1 MSLFIPS
8 VVNRRTV
15 LLGVGTVIT
24 SSAGGCLQTSLT
36 PGDESNDG
44 PQGTADLGTRL
55 WLEEVTLSETDRDAV
70 DPIIFSDLS
79 EAEQNIVQTVLND
92 GEYTSDTETEP
103 PALEDL
109 RSRIEERTDGGQTL
123 EVYLKH
129 NETYYR
135 VGFAAGDHIIAHP
148 DQ

>member
-1 MSLFIPS
+1 M
-8 VVNRRTV
+8 NRRTV
-15 LLGVGTVIT
+15 LVGVGTAIA

-36 PGDESNDG
+36 PGDESNED
-44 PQGTADLGTRL
+44 PRGTADLGTRL
-55 WLEEVTLSETDRDAV
+55 WLEQVTLSETDRDTV
-70 DPIIFSDLS
+70 DPIIFGTLS
-79 EAEQNIVQTVLND
+79 EAEKEIIQTALND

-109 RSRIEERTDGGQTL
+109 RSRIEERTGGGQTL

>member
-1 MSLFIPS
+1 M
-8 VVNRRTV
+8 NRRIV
-15 LLGVGTVIT
+15 LAGAGIAIA
-24 SSAGGCLQTSLT
+24 SSVGGCLQTSLT
-36 PGDESNDG
+36 PGGESDDN

-55 WLEEVTLSETDRDAV
+55 WLEQVTVSETDRDSV
-70 DPIIFSDLS
+70 DPIIFGNLS
-79 EAEQNIVQTVLND
+79 EAEQDIVQTALDD

-109 RSRIEERTDGGQTL
+109 RSRIEERTGGGQTL
-123 EVYLKH
+123 EVYLKR

-148 DQ
+148 NH